1 MNIAAWQFLREV
13 LLLEAPSYDP
23 ALGPEYLDFLRRWQ
37 QFTGPVMAKGLE
49 DTAFYRNAS
58 LISRNEVGGDPL
70 RETPPRS
77 AEQVHEFF
85 LDRQKRW
92 PHTLNTT
99 STHDTKR
106 SEDVRAR
113 INVLSEMPDRWAR
126 SLRQWRRLNRSL
138 RSTMDGSKVP
148 SADEEIRICETLLGA
163 WPFDP
168 GEEPEFR
175 ERVSQFLRKA
185 CREAKLHS
193 DWIEPNE
200 AVRGGPAAVCRWA
213 DRCGSRRSV

>member
-1 MNIAAWQFLREV
+1 
-13 LLLEAPSYDP
+13 
-23 ALGPEYLDFLRRWQ
+23 
-37 QFTGPVMAKGLE
+37 MAKGLE

-77 AEQVHEFF
+77 VEQVHEFF

-92 PHTLNTT
+92 PHSLNTT

-126 SLRQWRRLNRSL
+126 SLRQWRRLNRVAAFDDGRQQSSVRRRRDQDL
-138 RSTMDGSKVP
+138 RNPVG
-148 SADEEIRICETLLGA
+148 RL
-163 WPFDP
+163 
-168 GEEPEFR
+168 
-175 ERVSQFLRKA
+175 
-185 CREAKLHS
+185 
-193 DWIEPNE
+193 
-200 AVRGGPAAVCRWA
+200 AVRSGG
-213 DRCGSRRSV
+213 GT